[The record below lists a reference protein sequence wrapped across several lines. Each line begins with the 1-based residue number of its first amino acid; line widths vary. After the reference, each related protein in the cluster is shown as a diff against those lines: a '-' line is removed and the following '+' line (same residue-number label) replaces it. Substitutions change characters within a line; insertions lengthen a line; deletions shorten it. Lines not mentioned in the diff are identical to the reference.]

1 MVALPPLRS
10 YIDAMV
16 LRNFGRGRPL
26 NAPAESSDSPTA
38 DDFRAV
44 YSVAERTSEDI
55 AAQPPKTETDAERPA
70 PSEDIAAQP
79 PKIMTDFVL
88 LALMPT
94 VIVVLAFIIAF
105 VRVKL

>member
-1 MVALPPLRS
+1 
-10 YIDAMV
+10 MV
-16 LRNFGRGRPL
+16 LRSSPGKPL

-44 YSVAERTSEDI
+44 YSV
-55 AAQPPKTETDAERPA
+55 AERPA

-94 VIVVLAFIIAF
+94 VIVVLVFIIAL
-105 VRVKL
+105 VHVKMRL